1 MVGVGVTIS
10 DGGSLRR
17 MDQRIQKLAQ
27 LDMEALL
34 QGIGAEAESQ
44 TRRRIQEEKRGPD
57 GVEWDEWSE
66 AYAKSKHGQ
75 RGHEPHPGELTSSGG
90 HTLLQL
96 DGGLLDSIQYEV
108 FASEVRVGSN
118 LVYAAPNQAQRPFLG
133 LSPSNTDDI
142 QQLVTD
148 FLEEALQ

>member
-1 MVGVGVTIS
+1 MIGVTIT
-10 DGGSLRR
+10 DDGSLRR
-17 MDQRIQKLAQ
+17 MDQRIQRLAQ
-27 LDMEALL
+27 LDLEELL
-34 QGIGAEAESQ
+34 EGIGAEAETQ

-57 GVEWDEWSE
+57 GVEWPDWSE
-66 AYAKSKHGQ
+66 NYAKSKHGQ
-75 RGHEPHPGELTSSGG
+75 RGHEPHPGELRSSGG

-133 LSPSNTDDI
+133 LSPENEGDI
-142 QQLVTD
+142 EQLVKD
-148 FLEEALQ
+148 FLEEVLQ